1 MPDGMGTGMN
11 TAPLQ
16 VYAAGSLREAFTEV
30 ARAHNSAVA
39 LTFGAAGLLRERI
52 EQGEPAQV
60 FASADLRQ
68 PQRLAE
74 QGGWTAP
81 VVFTRNSLCALV
93 GPAIR
98 TSSAGL
104 LHTLLDPAVR
114 VGTSTPHSDPSG
126 DYAWAMFERAERVHE
141 GARARLAAKALQLT
155 GAADSPKAPDG
166 RSTYAWVMQ
175 EGRADVF
182 LTYRTNAIA
191 AQGECPSLQVVA
203 LPEALHVGAA
213 YGVSCRE
220 DAPPQARA
228 WLSALLAEPVQR
240 ILARHGFETP

>member
-1 MPDGMGTGMN
+1 MN

-30 ARAHNSAVA
+30 ARAHSGSVA

-52 EQGEPAQV
+52 ERGEPAQV

-68 PQRLAE
+68 PQCLAE

-98 TSSAGL
+98 TSTAGL
-104 LHTLLDPAVR
+104 LDTLLDPAVR

-126 DYAWAMFERAERVHE
+126 DYAWAMFEQAERVHE
-141 GARARLAAKALQLT
+141 GARARLSAKALQLT

-203 LPEALHVGAA
+203 LPEALHVGAV